1 MNVILDTDHCVE
13 ILRGRLN
20 IDDYVKPT
28 DLLFVTAI
36 TVGELIYG
44 AWKSDKPEKNRKAI
58 VQMLTIVTVLSFDEN
73 AGHRFGRIKDKLRRR
88 GLPIAE
94 PDVQIASIALHHS
107 LPLATHN
114 YRHFSRIDG
123 LDLVDWLA
131 PDDSS

>member
-1 MNVILDTDHCVE
+1 VNIILDTDHCVE
-13 ILRGRLN
+13 VLRGRLN
-20 IDDYVKPT
+20 IKEYVKPT

-44 AWKSDKPEKNRKAI
+44 AWKSDRPEQNQKA
-58 VQMLTIVTVLSFDEN
+58 VMKLLTTVTVLPFDEN

-94 PDVQIASIALHHS
+94 PDVQIASIALQYS

-114 YRHFSRIDG
+114 QRHFSRIDG
-123 LDLVDWLA
+123 LDLVDWLVS
-131 PDDSS
+131 DDL